1 MKRLQLSI
9 SEGVTISEDER
20 SVLRLHTKFSV
31 VQLLKDNTF
40 EFKQELAY
48 AKIRMER
55 RKDLEEEMKRKKDEI
70 EAPLLEIPVREM
82 ENEREKLERQEIKEE
97 KI

>member
-1 MKRLQLSI
+1 M
-9 SEGVTISEDER
+9 
-20 SVLRLHTKFSV
+20 
-31 VQLLKDNTF
+31 
-40 EFKQELAY
+40 AY

-82 ENEREKLERQEIKEE
+82 DNAREKIETAGDHGGETRGVNLEGAGGAGALPPGWMKWRN
-97 KI
+97 